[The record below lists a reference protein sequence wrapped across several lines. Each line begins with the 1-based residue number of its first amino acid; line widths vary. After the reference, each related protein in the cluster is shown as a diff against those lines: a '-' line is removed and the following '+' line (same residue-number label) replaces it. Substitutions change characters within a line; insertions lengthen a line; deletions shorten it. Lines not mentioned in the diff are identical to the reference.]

1 MSYSAMICIRQ
12 AGEPPDEVANITESI
27 IKTSFFEPE
36 VSSVRVFS
44 NANFPDRADDFG
56 IAEVDIGQSRDFK
69 KLSLLRRIFMRLCAD
84 TDWALELAW
93 DGAEDLSDDFSE
105 YLRRPRGNSAPVVFD
120 PYSDE
125 EQDNPYWER
134 EEVQLAAANA

>member
-1 MSYSAMICIRQ
+1 M
-12 AGEPPDEVANITESI
+12 
-27 IKTSFFEPE
+27 
-36 VSSVRVFS
+36 
-44 NANFPDRADDFG
+44 
-56 IAEVDIGQSRDFK
+56 DIGQSRDFK
-69 KLSLLRRIFMRLCAD
+69 KLSLLRCIFMRLCAD

-105 YLRRPRGNSAPVVFD
+105 YMRRPRGSSDPVVFD

-134 EEVQLAAANA
+134 EAQLTAGA